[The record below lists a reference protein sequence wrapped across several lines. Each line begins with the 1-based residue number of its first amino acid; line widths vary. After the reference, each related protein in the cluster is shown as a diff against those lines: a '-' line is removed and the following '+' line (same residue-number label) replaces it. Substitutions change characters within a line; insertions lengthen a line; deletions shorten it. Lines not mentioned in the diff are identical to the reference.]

1 MVFDAQ
7 NGPQLVIR
15 GISTALKMLNLPQ
28 KHPFFTFEA
37 KKPLKQRVGAH
48 FEHQK
53 SFIYIK
59 TCFFVL
65 WLYSNSFNEG
75 PTPYGIKRANLFSK
89 GEGFDCSS
97 KQVTNHADFSTL
109 RFVINRTPGLEV
121 MTKKLFWPKT
131 NFLTVTFQPVVILIP
146 SFECGKI
153 CMVVGLLAKPF

>member
-59 TCFFVL
+59 TWFFVL

-75 PTPYGIKRANLFSK
+75 PTPYGIKRANLLCTRPSERFSFK
-89 GEGFDCSS
+89 GCLVE
-97 KQVTNHADFSTL
+97 
-109 RFVINRTPGLEV
+109 
-121 MTKKLFWPKT
+121 
-131 NFLTVTFQPVVILIP
+131 
-146 SFECGKI
+146 
-153 CMVVGLLAKPF
+153 

>member
-37 KKPLKQRVGAH
+37 KKPLKQCVGAH

-59 TCFFVL
+59 TCFLFNG
-65 WLYSNSFNEG
+65 YSQILV
-75 PTPYGIKRANLFSK
+75 IKIQL
-89 GEGFDCSS
+89 
-97 KQVTNHADFSTL
+97 NHQKPLCKPSVA
-109 RFVINRTPGLEV
+109 VP
-121 MTKKLFWPKT
+121 
-131 NFLTVTFQPVVILIP
+131 QPHWV
-146 SFECGKI
+146 
-153 CMVVGLLAKPF
+153 

>member
-37 KKPLKQRVGAH
+37 KKPLKQHVGAH

-59 TCFFVL
+59 TWFFVL

-75 PTPYGIKRANLFSK
+75 PTPYGIKRANLLCRPMMPIHL
-89 GEGFDCSS
+89 EGRPHFFVVSTEVEDIGGGKMSSSLPATSGCCSR
-97 KQVTNHADFSTL
+97 A
-109 RFVINRTPGLEV
+109 
-121 MTKKLFWPKT
+121 W
-131 NFLTVTFQPVVILIP
+131 
-146 SFECGKI
+146 
-153 CMVVGLLAKPF
+153 AK

>member
-15 GISTALKMLNLPQ
+15 GISTALKMLNLPP

-59 TCFFVL
+59 TWFFVL

-75 PTPYGIKRANLFSK
+75 PTPYGIKRANLLCTGHSRAEK
-89 GEGFDCSS
+89 TLTHTLCWIYGTL
-97 KQVTNHADFSTL
+97 TNHKA
-109 RFVINRTPGLEV
+109 V
-121 MTKKLFWPKT
+121 
-131 NFLTVTFQPVVILIP
+131 
-146 SFECGKI
+146 
-153 CMVVGLLAKPF
+153 

>member
-59 TCFFVL
+59 TWFFVL

-75 PTPYGIKRANLFSK
+75 PTPYGIKRANLLCRGWSQ
-89 GEGFDCSS
+89 GDLD
-97 KQVTNHADFSTL
+97 A
-109 RFVINRTPGLEV
+109 I
-121 MTKKLFWPKT
+121 
-131 NFLTVTFQPVVILIP
+131 
-146 SFECGKI
+146 
-153 CMVVGLLAKPF
+153 A

>member
-59 TCFFVL
+59 TWFFVL

-75 PTPYGIKRANLFSK
+75 PTPYGIKRANLLCYVVWCPLFAVPNAEFNK
-89 GEGFDCSS
+89 DCS
-97 KQVTNHADFSTL
+97 TL
-109 RFVINRTPGLEV
+109 MSGTQE
-121 MTKKLFWPKT
+121 
-131 NFLTVTFQPVVILIP
+131 
-146 SFECGKI
+146 
-153 CMVVGLLAKPF
+153 

>member
-75 PTPYGIKRANLFSK
+75 PTPYGIKRANLLWTVAVLHRENANTLNAATREASGGK
-89 GEGFDCSS
+89 GVSES
-97 KQVTNHADFSTL
+97 
-109 RFVINRTPGLEV
+109 I
-121 MTKKLFWPKT
+121 
-131 NFLTVTFQPVVILIP
+131 
-146 SFECGKI
+146 
-153 CMVVGLLAKPF
+153 

>member
-15 GISTALKMLNLPQ
+15 GISIALKMLNLPQ

-59 TCFFVL
+59 TCFSVL
-65 WLYSNSFNEG
+65 WLWSNSFNEG
-75 PTPYGIKRANLFSK
+75 SSPPPKPRMQTYCAVHQPNGHLRRKEEGRESAWVCLWTYLKSSDPIFLSWWYCTCTSVEIGTLFFVSIIAR
-89 GEGFDCSS
+89 
-97 KQVTNHADFSTL
+97 TNYHQERKIGSL
-109 RFVINRTPGLEV
+109 
-121 MTKKLFWPKT
+121 LFK
-131 NFLTVTFQPVVILIP
+131 
-146 SFECGKI
+146 
-153 CMVVGLLAKPF
+153 

>member
-59 TCFFVL
+59 TWFFVL

-75 PTPYGIKRANLFSK
+75 PTPYGIKRANLLCRLPTAKNTCQMLSN
-89 GEGFDCSS
+89 
-97 KQVTNHADFSTL
+97 Q
-109 RFVINRTPGLEV
+109 
-121 MTKKLFWPKT
+121 
-131 NFLTVTFQPVVILIP
+131 FLTPL
-146 SFECGKI
+146 E
-153 CMVVGLLAKPF
+153 LLQT

>member
-48 FEHQK
+48 FEHRT
-53 SFIYIK
+53 SFIYIR
-59 TCFFVL
+59 TWFFVL

-75 PTPYGIKRANLFSK
+75 PTPYGIKRANLLCNAGGLNLNCVLAGQK
-89 GEGFDCSS
+89 GGLHG
-97 KQVTNHADFSTL
+97 KTL
-109 RFVINRTPGLEV
+109 R
-121 MTKKLFWPKT
+121 
-131 NFLTVTFQPVVILIP
+131 
-146 SFECGKI
+146 
-153 CMVVGLLAKPF
+153 